1 MLGLFPMFRTVVL
14 ALILA
19 LSLQVSPAGARTIA
33 VVPGPGTPL
42 QDAIDAAAPGDT
54 LRILEGTFSEA
65 IVIPKPL
72 RLMGRNATIDAGCV
86 PMTAVTIAANAVTLR
101 GLVIKGGNFYGVDA
115 TNRDLIIIDRL
126 TVVPTC
132 DGVEYGINVCQGTNM
147 RIRNHHIEDPV
158 GFEDAA
164 IYIGGT
170 PPDADLRVE
179 RNVLTGPNDRG
190 IIVEDSLDD
199 LGRPIAV
206 RVRKNVIT
214 GAGTGIFVFGSAG
227 AEILNNVIN
236 GGSGPGIDLT
246 VNSSDNQIVGNRLSG
261 NAPDVVDDGTN
272 NCWRNNH
279 FTSGS
284 VPPC

>member
-1 MLGLFPMFRTVVL
+1 MFRITAL
-14 ALILA
+14 AFTFL
-19 LSLQVSPAGARTIA
+19 LSLQALPVAARTIA

-42 QDAIDAAAPGDT
+42 QDAIDVAAPGDT
-54 LRILEGTFSEA
+54 LRLLEGTFSEA
-65 IVIPKPL
+65 ILIDKPL
-72 RLMGRNATIDAGCV
+72 RMMGRKATIDAGCT
-86 PMTAVTIAANAVTLR
+86 PMTAITIAANAVTLR
-101 GLVIKGGNFYGVDA
+101 GLVIKGGFFYGVDA
-115 TNRDLIIIDRL
+115 TGRDRIVIDRL

-132 DGVEYGINVCQGTNM
+132 VDVEYGINIFQGTNM
-147 RIRNHHIEDPV
+147 RIRNNRVEDPV
-158 GFEDAA
+158 GFGDAA

-179 RNVLTGPNDRG
+179 RNTLIGPNDRG
-190 IIVEDSLDD
+190 IIVEDSLDN

-214 GAGTGIFVFGSAG
+214 DAKTGIFVFGSVG
-227 AEILNNVIN
+227 AEILNNVIT
-236 GGSGPGIDLT
+236 GGTAAGIEVT
-246 VNSSDNQIVGNRLSG
+246 VNSSDNQFVGNRLSG
-261 NAPDVVDDGTN
+261 NAPDVVDNGTD